1 VSPGTPTKVIS
12 AALGLCAFAT
22 ATAVGLWVD
31 NPADTVLGRAIV
43 SMLLAQLVG
52 MALGAVAE
60 RAVKD
65 HIDAQH
71 RSESATSAPTAPVGT
86 ASAR

>member
-1 VSPGTPTKVIS
+1 MSPGTPTKVIS

-22 ATAVGLWVD
+22 ATVVGLWVD
-31 NPADTVLGRAIV
+31 NPADTVLGRAILSMIV
-43 SMLLAQLVG
+43 SQLVG
-52 MALGAVAE
+52 MALGAAAE

-71 RSESATSAPTAPVGT
+71 RSESATSAPDAPAETAR
-86 ASAR
+86 AA